1 MRLFVALSIP
11 VDVRENLS
19 SMIDEL
25 CRADARPRWVN
36 PGNLHITLKFIG
48 EVSSD
53 GVTEIATALGT
64 VHAAQHVKLG
74 FRGIGFFPDARRPN
88 VAWVG
93 IASSPNLVPLAS
105 DVNLALSPLGIAREE
120 KPFAPHLTIARFAK
134 TRLSP
139 ALKAEI
145 EKWKNRSFG
154 TLTTREFHLVESKR
168 KSTGAEYTTLRS
180 FQFVPQEAES
190 KEQ

>member
-19 SMIDEL
+19 SLIDEL
-25 CRADARPRWVN
+25 RRADARPRWVN

-53 GVTEIATALGT
+53 RVTEIGTVLGT

-74 FRGIGFFPDARRPN
+74 FREIGFFPNARRPN

-93 IASSPNLVPLAS
+93 IESSPNLAPLAS
-105 DVNLALSPLGIAREE
+105 DVNLALSPLGIAREA
-120 KPFAPHLTIARFAK
+120 KPFVPHLTIARFAE

-139 ALKAEI
+139 ALKTEL

-154 TLTTREFHLVESKR
+154 TLATTEFHLVESKR
-168 KSTGAEYTTLRS
+168 KSAGAEYTTLRS
-180 FQFVPQEAES
+180 FEFVPEEAKS

>member
-11 VDVRENLS
+11 AEVRENLS
-19 SMIDEL
+19 SLIGKL
-25 CRADARPRWVN
+25 QPADSRPRWVN
-36 PGNLHITLKFIG
+36 PRNLHITLKFIG

-53 GVTEIATALGT
+53 SVREIGAALAT

-74 FRGIGFFPDARRPN
+74 FRGIGFFPNSRRPS

-93 IASSPNLVPLAS
+93 IESSPNLAQLAS
-105 DVNLALSPLGIAREE
+105 DVNLALSPLGIPREE
-120 KPFAPHLTIARFAK
+120 KPFVPHLTIVRFAE
-134 TRLSP
+134 TRLSL

-145 EKWKNRSFG
+145 EKFEGSSFG
-154 TLTTREFHLVESKR
+154 TLAATEFHLVESQR

-180 FQFVPQEAES
+180 FQFAPEEA
-190 KEQ
+190 QGNAP

>member
-1 MRLFVALSIP
+1 MRLFVALSTP
-11 VDVRENLS
+11 GDVRENLS
-19 SMIDEL
+19 QMIDEL
-25 CRADARPRWVN
+25 RRADARPRWVN
-36 PGNLHITLKFIG
+36 PENLHITLKFIG
-48 EVSSD
+48 EVSSA
-53 GVTEIATALGT
+53 GMTEIATALGT
-64 VHAAQHVKLG
+64 VHTAQHVKLG
-74 FRGIGFFPDARRPN
+74 FRGTGFFPDARRPN

-93 IASSPNLVPLAS
+93 IESSPNLAPLAS
-105 DVNLALSPLGIAREE
+105 EVNLALSPLGIAREE
-120 KPFAPHLTIARFAK
+120 KPFVPHLTIARFAE

-154 TLTTREFHLVESKR
+154 TLATREFHLVESKR

>member
-25 CRADARPRWVN
+25 RRADARPRWVN
-36 PGNLHITLKFIG
+36 PRNLHITLKFIG
-48 EVSSD
+48 EVSPD
-53 GVTEIATALGT
+53 RVTEISAALGT
-64 VHAAQHVKLG
+64 VQATQHVKLG
-74 FRGIGFFPDARRPN
+74 FRGIGFFPNARRPS

-93 IASSPNLVPLAS
+93 IESSSNLAPLAS
-105 DVNLALSPLGIAREE
+105 DVNLALSLPGIAREE
-120 KPFAPHLTIARFAK
+120 KPFVPHLTVARFAE

-139 ALKAEI
+139 ALKSEI
-145 EKWKNRSFG
+145 EKWKGSSFG
-154 TLTTREFHLVESKR
+154 TLATTEFHLVESKR

-180 FQFVPQEAES
+180 FQFAPEEAEGNAL
-190 KEQ
+190 

>member
-1 MRLFVALSIP
+1 MRLFVALAIP

-25 CRADARPRWVN
+25 RRADVRPRWVN

-53 GVTEIATALGT
+53 GMTEIAAALGT

-74 FRGIGFFPDARRPN
+74 FRGTGFFPDARRPN

-93 IASSPNLVPLAS
+93 IESSPNLALLAS
-105 DVNLALSPLGIAREE
+105 DVNLVLSPLSIAREE
-120 KPFAPHLTIARFAK
+120 KPFVPHLTIARLAE

-139 ALKAEI
+139 APKTEF
-145 EKWKNRSFG
+145 EKWKNR
-154 TLTTREFHLVESKR
+154 RLVR
-168 KSTGAEYTTLRS
+168 WR
-180 FQFVPQEAES
+180 P
-190 KEQ
+190 

>member
-25 CRADARPRWVN
+25 RRADARPRWVN
-36 PGNLHITLKFIG
+36 PRNLHITLKFIG
-48 EVSSD
+48 EVSPD
-53 GVTEIATALGT
+53 RVTEISAALGT
-64 VHAAQHVKLG
+64 VHATQHVKLG
-74 FRGIGFFPDARRPN
+74 FRGIGFFPNARRPS

-93 IASSPNLVPLAS
+93 IESSPNLAPLAS
-105 DVNLALSPLGIAREE
+105 DVNLALSP
-120 KPFAPHLTIARFAK
+120 FVPHLTVARFAE

-139 ALKAEI
+139 ALKSEI
-145 EKWKNRSFG
+145 EKWKGSSFG
-154 TLTTREFHLVESKR
+154 TLATTEFHLVESKR

-180 FQFVPQEAES
+180 FQFAPEEAEGNAL
-190 KEQ
+190 